1 LRLTAR
7 ITLCALGLLW
17 ATGLHALDLNLPGA
31 ASMTREKIDEAGTY
45 RLPVGPYADG
55 RLPVLEV
62 EGRITQQAWRLEAQ
76 GMTTL
81 QIIAPLRDTI
91 QNQGYE
97 ILLDCS
103 GPECGGFDFR
113 FNTRVL
119 PAPDM
124 FVDLFD
130 YRFLSAR
137 KAKDDGKPDYL
148 SLMISRSGATGYV
161 QLLHVQPNGGA
172 PLSVGAGTSRPR
184 ALLDTELAQSL
195 QTQGHVILADLD
207 FSTGSSDLGPGP
219 FASLKA
225 LADFLKADPARS
237 VALVGHTDTVG
248 ALDRNIALSKRRAA
262 SVLERLVSAHDVARG
277 QIAAEGMGY
286 LAPIAS
292 NLTPEGRDANRRVEA
307 ILLNA
312 E

>member
-1 LRLTAR
+1 LRITAR
-7 ITLCALGLLW
+7 ITLGALGLLW
-17 ATGLHALDLNLPGA
+17 ATGLSALDLNLPDA
-31 ASMTREKIDEAGTY
+31 ANMTREKIDEAGTY
-45 RLPVGPYADG
+45 RLPVGPYADDH
-55 RLPVLEV
+55 LPVIEV

-81 QIIAPLRDTI
+81 QIITPLRDAI
-91 QNQGYE
+91 QDQGYD

-137 KAKDDGKPDYL
+137 KAKDDTKPDYL
-148 SLMISRSGATGYV
+148 SLMVSRSGATGYV

-172 PLSVGAGTSRPR
+172 ALSIGATAPVPRPR
-184 ALLDTELAQSL
+184 PATPLAQTL
-195 QTQGHVILADLD
+195 QDQGHVILSDLD

-219 FASLKA
+219 FASLNA
-225 LADFLKADPARS
+225 LADFLKSDPAHS

-286 LAPIAS
+286 LAPITS
-292 NLTPEGRDANRRVEA
+292 NLTSEGREANRRVEA
-307 ILLNA
+307 VLLNA

>member
-1 LRLTAR
+1 MRITAR
-7 ITLCALGLLW
+7 ITLGTLGLLW
-17 ATGLHALDLNLPGA
+17 ATGLSALDLNLPNA
-31 ASMTREKIDEAGTY
+31 ANMTREKIDEAGTY
-45 RLPVGPYADG
+45 RLPVGPYADDH
-55 RLPVLEV
+55 LPVIEV

-81 QIIAPLRDTI
+81 QIITPLRDAI
-91 QNQGYE
+91 KDQGYD

-137 KAKDDGKPDYL
+137 KAKDDAKPDYL
-148 SLMISRSGATGYV
+148 SLMVSRSGATGYV

-172 PLSVGAGTSRPR
+172 ALSIGATSPVPR
-184 ALLDTELAQSL
+184 ARPGTPLAQSL
-195 QTQGHVILADLD
+195 QDKGHVILSDLD

-225 LADFLKADPARS
+225 LADFLKSDPAHS

-262 SVLERLVSAHDVARG
+262 SVLERLVSAHDVARA

-292 NLTPEGRDANRRVEA
+292 NLTPEGREANRRVEA
-307 ILLNA
+307 VLLNA

>member
-1 LRLTAR
+1 LRIIAR
-7 ITLCALGLLW
+7 ITLGALGLLC
-17 ATGLHALDLNLPGA
+17 ATGLQALDLDLPGA
-31 ASMTREKIDEAGTY
+31 AKMTREKLDKAGTY
-45 RLPVGPYADG
+45 RLPIGPYDEG
-55 RLPVLEV
+55 QLPTLEV
-62 EGRITQQAWRLEAQ
+62 EGRVTQQAWRLEAQ

-81 QIIAPLRDTI
+81 QIVAPLRESLS
-91 QNQGYE
+91 NQGYD

-103 GPECGGFDFR
+103 GTECGGFDFR

-137 KAKDDGKPDYL
+137 KTGDGTKPDYL
-148 SLMISRSGATGYV
+148 SLMVSRSGATGYV

-172 PLSVGAGTSRPR
+172 ALSVNPDTSLPPTRG
-184 ALLDTELAQSL
+184 DTPLVQSL
-195 QTQGHVILADLD
+195 LTHGHVSLADLD
-207 FSTGSSDLGPGP
+207 FATGSSDLGPGP
-219 FASLKA
+219 FASLAA
-225 LADFLKADPARS
+225 LAAFLRADPARR
-237 VALVGHTDTVG
+237 VTLVGHTDTVG
-248 ALDRNIALSKRRAA
+248 ALDRNIALSRRRAA
-262 SVLERLVSAHDVARG
+262 SVLERLVSAHGAPRN

-292 NLTPEGRDANRRVEA
+292 NLTPAGREANRRVEA
-307 ILLNA
+307 VLLNA

>member
-1 LRLTAR
+1 MHITAR
-7 ITLCALGLLW
+7 ITLCAFGLFW
-17 ATGLHALDLNLPGA
+17 ATDLSALDLNLPSA
-31 ASMTREKIDEAGTY
+31 ASMIRENTEDAGAY
-45 RLPVGPYADG
+45 RLPIGPFDEDH
-55 RLPVLEV
+55 LPVLEV

-81 QIIAPLRDTI
+81 QIIAPLRETI

-137 KAKDDGKPDYL
+137 KAKDEAKPDYL
-148 SLMISRSGATGYV
+148 SLMVSRSGATGYV
-161 QLLHVQPNGGA
+161 QVMHVQPNGGSA
-172 PLSVGAGTSRPR
+172 LSITANRSLPR
-184 ALLDTELAQSL
+184 AGPDTPLAQQL
-195 QTQGHVILADLD
+195 TAQGHIILSDLD

-219 FASLKA
+219 FASLHA
-225 LADFLKADPARS
+225 LADFLKPDPARR

-262 SVLERLVSAHDVARG
+262 SVLERLVSAHDVPRA

-292 NLTPEGRDANRRVEA
+292 NLTPEGREANRRVEA
-307 ILLNA
+307 VLLNA

>member
-1 LRLTAR
+1 MRALLR
-7 ITLCALGLLW
+7 IPLCALGMLW
-17 ATGLHALDLNLPGA
+17 ATGLAALDLDLPGA
-31 ASMTREKIDEAGTY
+31 ATMTRERIEEAGTY
-45 RLPVGPYADG
+45 RLPIGPYNDG
-55 RLPVLEV
+55 QLPVLEV
-62 EGRITQQAWRLEAQ
+62 EGHVTQQSWRLEAQ

-81 QIIAPLRDTI
+81 QIIDPLRETI
-91 QNQGYE
+91 RNQGYE
-97 ILLDCS
+97 VLLDCS

-137 KAKDDGKPDYL
+137 KSGEESKPDYL
-148 SLMISRSGATGYV
+148 SLMVSRSGATNYV
-161 QLLHVQPNGGA
+161 QLMHVQPNGGA
-172 PLSVGAGTSRPR
+172 ALSITANRNLPR
-184 ALLDTELAQSL
+184 AGSDTPLAKQLLAQ
-195 QTQGHVILADLD
+195 GHIILSDLD

-219 FASLKA
+219 FASLQA
-225 LADFLKADPARS
+225 LAGFLKSDPARRI
-237 VALVGHTDTVG
+237 ALVGHTDTVG

-262 SVLERLVSAHDVARG
+262 SVLERLVSAHDVPRT

-292 NLTPEGRDANRRVEA
+292 NLTAEGREANRRVEA
-307 ILLNA
+307 VLLNA

>member
-1 LRLTAR
+1 LQGKAR
-7 ITLCALGLLW
+7 IFTLILSLLCA
-17 ATGLHALDLNLPGA
+17 TGAAALDLNLPAA
-31 ASMTREKIDEAGTY
+31 ASLTREKIEVADTY
-45 RLPVGPYADG
+45 RLPLGPYEDG
-55 RLPVLEV
+55 HLPTLEV

-81 QIIAPLRDTI
+81 QIIAPLREHLR
-91 QNQGYE
+91 NQGYE

-137 KAKDDGKPDYL
+137 KAKNSTKPDYL
-148 SLMISRSGATGYV
+148 SLLVSRSGATGYV
-161 QLLHVQPNGGA
+161 QLIHVQPNGGA
-172 PLSVGAGTSRPR
+172 PLAIGTAPSIPR
-184 ALLDTELAQSL
+184 AQADTPLGQTIEAKGHIIL
-195 QTQGHVILADLD
+195 QDLD
-207 FSTGSSDLGPGP
+207 FTSGSSNLGRGP
-219 FASLKA
+219 FASLTS
-225 LADFLKADPARS
+225 LANYLKSDPARQ

-248 ALDRNIALSKRRAA
+248 SLEANIALSKRRAA
-262 SVLERLVSAHDVARG
+262 SVLERLVAEYNVPRP
-277 QIAAEGMGY
+277 QLAAEGTGY

-292 NLTPEGRDANRRVEA
+292 NLTSEGREANRRVEA
-307 ILLNA
+307 VLLNT

>member
-1 LRLTAR
+1 MR
-7 ITLCALGLLW
+7 IITRIILGALGLIW
-17 ATGLHALDLNLPGA
+17 ATGLYALDLDLPGA
-31 ASMTREKIDEAGTY
+31 AKMTREKLDKAGTY
-45 RLPVGPYADG
+45 RLPIGPYAEDQ
-55 RLPVLEV
+55 LPTLEV
-62 EGRITQQAWRLEAQ
+62 EGRVTQQAWRLEAQ

-81 QIIAPLRDTI
+81 QIIAPLRDSLK
-91 QNQGYE
+91 NQGYD

-103 GPECGGFDFR
+103 GVECGGFDFR
-113 FNTRVL
+113 FNTSVL

-137 KAKDDGKPDYL
+137 KAKDGVKPDYL
-148 SLMISRSGATGYV
+148 SLLVSRSGATGYV

-172 PLSVGAGTSRPR
+172 SLSVTPSTPLPRTTS
-184 ALLDTELAQSL
+184 DTPLAQSL
-195 QTQGHVILADLD
+195 VSQGHVSLADLD
-207 FSTGSSDLGPGP
+207 FNTGSSDLGPGP
-219 FASLKA
+219 FDSLQA
-225 LADFLKADPARS
+225 LAAFLRADPARR
-237 VALVGHTDTVG
+237 VTLVGHTDTVG

-262 SVLERLVSAHDVARG
+262 SVLERLVSAHGVPRA

-292 NLTPEGRDANRRVEA
+292 NLTPEGREANRRVEVV
-307 ILLNA
+307 LLNT

>member
-1 LRLTAR
+1 MRNIAR
-7 ITLCALGLLW
+7 ITLCALGLTW
-17 ATGLHALDLNLPGA
+17 ATGLSALDLNLPGA
-31 ASMTREKIDEAGTY
+31 ASMTREKVDEAGTY
-45 RLPVGPYADG
+45 RLPIGPYANDS
-55 RLPVLEV
+55 LPTLEV

-81 QIIAPLRDTI
+81 QIITPLRDTI
-91 QNQGYE
+91 RNQGYE

-103 GPECGGFDFR
+103 GAECGGFDFR

-137 KAKDDGKPDYL
+137 KDRDEAKPDYL

-172 PLSVGAGTSRPR
+172 ALSVGTNTDVPR
-184 ALLDTELAQSL
+184 ARPDTPLAQTL
-195 QTQGHVILADLD
+195 EAQGHVALPDLD

-219 FASLKA
+219 FASLQA
-225 LADFLKADPARS
+225 LAAFLNTDPARR
-237 VALVGHTDTVG
+237 VTLVGHTDTVG
-248 ALDRNIALSKRRAA
+248 ALDQNIALSKRRAA
-262 SVLERLVSAHDVARG
+262 SVLERLVSAHGVARA
-277 QIAAEGMGY
+277 QLAAEGMGY

-292 NLTPEGRDANRRVEA
+292 NLTPEGREANRRVEA
-307 ILLNA
+307 VLLNT